1 MRNVYDYDKETYLKL
16 SRQVML
22 ENMFAIFGF
31 IMLAIEFNKW
41 WLALFSL
48 LFQQRVTWRKNK

>member
-1 MRNVYDYDKETYLKL
+1 MKNQYDKETFLKL
-16 SRQVML
+16 TRQVMSQ
-22 ENMFAIFGF
+22 NVFAIFAF
-31 IMLAIEFNKW
+31 CVLAINFNKW

>member
-1 MRNVYDYDKETYLKL
+1 MRNGYDKETLLKI

-22 ENMFAIFGF
+22 ENMFAIVGF

>member
-1 MRNVYDYDKETYLKL
+1 MRNGYDKETFLKL

>member
-1 MRNVYDYDKETYLKL
+1 MRNAYDKETFLKL

-48 LFQQRVTWRKNK
+48 LFQQRVAWRKGK

>member
-1 MRNVYDYDKETYLKL
+1 MRDRYDKETFLKL

-31 IMLAIEFNKW
+31 IMLAINFNKW

-48 LFQQRVTWRKNK
+48 LFQQRVAWRKGK

>member
-1 MRNVYDYDKETYLKL
+1 MRNRYEFDKETYLNL

-31 IMLAIEFNKW
+31 IMLAIKFNKW

-48 LFQQRVTWRKNK
+48 LFQQRVTWRNNK